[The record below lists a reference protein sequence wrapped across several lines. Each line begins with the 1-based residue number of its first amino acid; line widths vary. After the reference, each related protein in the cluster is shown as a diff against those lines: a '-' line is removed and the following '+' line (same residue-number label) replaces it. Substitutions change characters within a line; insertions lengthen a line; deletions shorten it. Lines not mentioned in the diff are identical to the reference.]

1 MPIARFQLPD
11 GRIARFEV
19 PDGTSPEAA
28 QQMMEAQ
35 LPSLLEKKP
44 QTTLG
49 GNVKEFFKGIPAG
62 GVNLL
67 ETAFTGAAAMLPE
80 KAEEGARITAKEM
93 AEAARKPF
101 EAAKG
106 YEDAVTRK
114 LGEGVGSTLPFF
126 LLGPAGTAGRVA
138 GAGLGIAAGA
148 GEARQ
153 EAEAKGEM
161 GDARMWSTLLGAPVG
176 ALDLIAPE
184 IKAGKSMIV
193 NALKRGG
200 MEGATEAAQKVAQNL
215 IAKGLYDPERSTLG
229 GAGEEGAYGAGTG
242 ALISFLLDATLGKAG
257 RGVNIQPTKPGQP
270 TPDEAAQQA
279 RREALAKEQ
288 MNVAAGKEARAG
300 EKLLKEEEKLAAKE
314 EDLARADRLAAMDQL
329 NAQARAQREEELK
342 AAFPADYS
350 DVMQR
355 TDAYA
360 ELAKELDSLGTS
372 KTREA
377 VARRGQIRS
386 LMAQIVEEDSRVPV
400 EFARVQREQEK
411 LAKAAGFPAKKSAA
425 GFLTAPAQMEMREA
439 MLEPGQELPPQY
451 DLQGNVIEPETPT
464 TEPTKRFPTFKTA
477 EDALRG
483 QKRAETAAAK
493 EAEALRLEQEAAGQ
507 MGFDFGRR
515 SKKPLAQPSIE
526 PEVAA
531 TTTEEKAPVPEPK
544 LVKKAAPVTPD
555 QLPTVVTP
563 DVLGSLGIGRTATI
577 RKADHGIMNKDI
589 SDPAQAAEVK
599 SILEAYRSRPN
610 LSPAIAEK
618 VDAYLARPEFKAA
631 APAAPVTQGETD
643 VGPIEQ
649 EGRGAGLPAPVKA
662 DTRSA
667 APTVAEPERTG
678 MVPAGQDVGPDIGR
692 EGEPAAPVAEQLA
705 KYEGLHGATRAG
717 AIRGEI
723 AMNNKVLA
731 RAQERGETVLIE
743 KLTQENARLEA
754 LLPEAEARDARDSR
768 TSVDKGILGQ
778 AKSELDTA
786 VANGELTQD
795 EADKLVEDAR
805 KTGNVADAS
814 EKILEGVDETEPRKL
829 TGMFDQLT
837 APREAQPEE
846 QKPAAPKAKEAEKE
860 EYAPHRAE
868 KFDIWNPKSF
878 TGIGQQIAG
887 EVNKERE
894 ARGEKPL
901 VPAAPLA
908 EMVEEQSPAEKQVQ
922 SEAEQVIDESLT
934 GADKMVLAKHYKQKS
949 FNKAAKT
956 AFLADVTTAINE
968 GIEAVATAIHKYI
981 QKVVSGLMAVTM
993 SFNMNFTMPAE
1004 AITVVTPKTY
1014 TEQRAVL
1021 AQVPAEA
1028 AKFMSPA
1035 AKTAYETILP
1045 AIKADL
1051 TKRDKLFIINDKPSA
1066 RTFLFTPDGKM
1077 LMQSKTLQG
1086 AGVGDLY
1093 KGNNDIVVN
1102 RVTPAGLFNLEMR
1115 DAAKGAKSAQ
1125 GYDTGKVF
1133 GINDSEAYIT
1143 IMHSVWT
1150 KESDAAKRLAAL
1162 NNDSISDS
1170 RYSFGCIN
1178 VDKATY
1184 KNMLEKHESQ
1194 MDGAKI
1200 FIVPDNQARVKDF
1213 ISGDLAKN
1221 VVRED
1226 KLLRQSVE
1234 PVTETVTRTE
1244 QTAKKVPNLYNML
1257 YGKPQE
1263 TVLDK
1268 PAAEVTAIDR
1278 ASALEG
1284 ALQAKI
1290 QEGDVRGALKSIVD
1304 ADPALY
1310 NEVDRLVAKRLL
1322 LSSSLPTVQ
1331 VVPEGSLGR
1340 DGDKVVAG
1348 QYDAVTDTVRLADGY
1363 IGAHTLLHEM
1373 VHGFVHRAISA
1384 HEGGRINNAG
1394 VRNLRELYDYMAKA
1408 DPKIMQQY
1416 GMTNLSEFASEAM
1429 SNKDFQKVL
1438 QRTVYRRQSIF
1449 TQFARAVLKT
1459 LGLGDSDQHTALAA
1473 ALISVESIMSEGR
1486 AMQVAETGTAVRGSL
1501 PGVANVAVGITPSDV
1516 EEVKRISSS
1525 FGPDAAPSVNGLI
1538 NESFQA
1544 MNRASEKAGLFQA
1557 FRQAAVDKY
1566 ASVESKISNMFS
1578 KGVRDAFG
1586 NLNPMVLVR
1595 QAEDHAKVFMS
1606 YISDGGIRFN
1616 KEGLVETYKQD
1627 ASAVKALDQ
1636 LKKLADKSNMTFD
1649 EAKTYVSSVLEGH
1662 RAHDIH
1668 ENHNKLLEASALTLE
1683 GQGKNKEADAER
1695 AKKINLHLTLAQI
1708 AALEAKY
1715 QKSPEIQAI
1724 QDTFNKTRGTAID
1737 LMVQSGR
1744 LSKEQGDDWKAN
1756 SAYVPFDR
1764 VMEAMG
1770 ENPMPRGKGLGVM
1783 TATPKIKG
1791 SLDKRVKDV
1800 IDSYMGTLGWMV
1812 EESMRH
1818 NASTKLLNEMATAG
1832 FAEKLP
1838 TPNAATNKNL
1848 VVRLYEDGKP
1858 VHYQVQNEYDMLAF
1872 QQAPEINNWLVK
1884 GLAAT
1889 SRALRVSVTA
1899 MPPFAV
1905 KQVVE
1910 DATRAAM
1917 YSGVQRPLVVAMKTL
1932 YNMPKVFFGEVFGHK
1947 SVAAKR
1953 MEALGIVGDY
1963 DFNIYQPTLEIEKEI
1978 GAMKRGVAGT
1988 IFHTLEKFTKA
1999 SDMAARLAVYEE
2011 TMRETGGDEVLAQ
2024 TRARELI
2031 NFNRRGASSS
2041 MRLATRV
2048 IPFFNAY
2055 AQGMDVLYRAAS
2067 GIDSSSSVDRAS
2079 ARKMFMSRVAMMTAM
2094 GFAYALAMSD
2104 DDGYKKATDDVRD
2117 NNWLLPNGYK
2127 LPVPKELGFIYK
2139 TIPERVVEYMR
2150 RAGGPEEQSAMDALA
2165 GIVKAGYSA
2174 YSSPTTVP
2182 SYVRPILENMTNYSF
2197 FLQRELE
2204 SASMQAKVPG
2214 QRYNSSTSEFA
2225 KALGEATNTSPI
2237 KIDNLL
2243 KGMFGMAG
2251 STTLL
2256 ATDALLNPTRP
2267 DRPLYQMPFG
2277 SIFLY
2282 DTEGGRGKAEFYDLR
2297 ERSAQAV
2304 ATFEDLRLKDP
2315 NKAEKF
2321 LEENQGLIAAAPKL
2335 NSTLEQLSTLRRMRL
2350 MIEQGTEE
2358 QLGVDSAERRRMLDE
2373 LKGYEND
2380 VTSDIRMLE
2389 KELRDLQ

>member
-35 LPSLLEKKP
+35 LPSITQQKP

-67 ETAFTGAAAMLPE
+67 ETAFTGASAMLPE

-93 AEAARKPF
+93 ADAARKPF

-126 LLGPAGTAGRVA
+126 LLGPAGTAGRLA
-138 GAGLGIAAGA
+138 GAGLGISAGA

-153 EAEAKGEM
+153 EAEAKGER

-257 RGVNIQPTKPGQP
+257 RGVNIQPTKPGEP

-279 RREALAKEQ
+279 RRDALAKEQ
-288 MNVAAGKEARAG
+288 ISVAAGKDARAG
-300 EKLLKEEEKLAAKE
+300 EKLLNQEEKLAAKE

-360 ELAKELDSLGTS
+360 ELSKELDSLGNS
-372 KTREA
+372 KTKEA
-377 VARRGQIRS
+377 NARR
-386 LMAQIVEEDSRVPV
+386 AQLRELLWQMGEEDARVPA

-411 LAKAAGFPAKKSAA
+411 LAKAAGFPAKKSAKA
-425 GFLTAPAQMEMREA
+425 MEAAPAQMEMREA

-451 DLQGNVIEPETPT
+451 DLKGNLIEPEAPT
-464 TEPTKRFPTFKTA
+464 AEPTKRFPTFKTA

-483 QKRAETAAAK
+483 QKRADTAAAK

-515 SKKPLAQPSIE
+515 SKKPLAQPSIG

-531 TTTEEKAPVPEPK
+531 TTTEQKAPVPEPT
-544 LVKKAAPVTPD
+544 LVKKPAPVTPD

-589 SDPAQAAEVK
+589 SDPAQAGEVK

-618 VDAYLARPEFKAA
+618 VDAYLARPEFQAVT
-631 APAAPVTQGETD
+631 PTAPVTQGETN
-643 VGPIEQ
+643 VGPTEQ
-649 EGRGAGLPAPVKA
+649 EGRGAGVPAPIEA
-662 DTRSA
+662 DTGSTA
-667 APTVAEPERTG
+667 APVAEPERDG
-678 MVPAGQDVGPDIGR
+678 MVSAGPDVGTDTSG
-692 EGEPAAPVAEQLA
+692 EGIAAAPVEAAEP
-705 KYEGLHGATRAG
+705 KP
-717 AIRGEI
+717 
-723 AMNNKVLA
+723 M
-731 RAQERGETVLIE
+731 
-743 KLTQENARLEA
+743 
-754 LLPEAEARDARDSR
+754 
-768 TSVDKGILGQ
+768 
-778 AKSELDTA
+778 
-786 VANGELTQD
+786 
-795 EADKLVEDAR
+795 
-805 KTGNVADAS
+805 
-814 EKILEGVDETEPRKL
+814 

-837 APREAQPEE
+837 RGPQTTPEGNTVYQTVPTAKGVDAFMEDLYSKKHPFDIPKSNVLGLGEAPESRGAEATTNVQ
-846 QKPAAPKAKEAEKE
+846 AALQDKAKA
-860 EYAPHRAE
+860 
-868 KFDIWNPKSF
+868 
-878 TGIGQQIAG
+878 
-887 EVNKERE
+887 
-894 ARGEKPL
+894 
-901 VPAAPLA
+901 
-908 EMVEEQSPAEKQVQ
+908 
-922 SEAEQVIDESLT
+922 
-934 GADKMVLAKHYKQKS
+934 
-949 FNKAAKT
+949 
-956 AFLADVTTAINE
+956 
-968 GIEAVATAIHKYI
+968 
-981 QKVVSGLMAVTM
+981 
-993 SFNMNFTMPAE
+993 
-1004 AITVVTPKTY
+1004 
-1014 TEQRAVL
+1014 
-1021 AQVPAEA
+1021 
-1028 AKFMSPA
+1028 
-1035 AKTAYETILP
+1035 
-1045 AIKADL
+1045 
-1051 TKRDKLFIINDKPSA
+1051 
-1066 RTFLFTPDGKM
+1066 
-1077 LMQSKTLQG
+1077 
-1086 AGVGDLY
+1086 
-1093 KGNNDIVVN
+1093 
-1102 RVTPAGLFNLEMR
+1102 
-1115 DAAKGAKSAQ
+1115 
-1125 GYDTGKVF
+1125 
-1133 GINDSEAYIT
+1133 
-1143 IMHSVWT
+1143 
-1150 KESDAAKRLAAL
+1150 
-1162 NNDSISDS
+1162 
-1170 RYSFGCIN
+1170 
-1178 VDKATY
+1178 
-1184 KNMLEKHESQ
+1184 
-1194 MDGAKI
+1194 
-1200 FIVPDNQARVKDF
+1200 
-1213 ISGDLAKN
+1213 
-1221 VVRED
+1221 
-1226 KLLRQSVE
+1226 
-1234 PVTETVTRTE
+1234 
-1244 QTAKKVPNLYNML
+1244 
-1257 YGKPQE
+1257 
-1263 TVLDK
+1263 
-1268 PAAEVTAIDR
+1268 
-1278 ASALEG
+1278 
-1284 ALQAKI
+1284 
-1290 QEGDVRGALKSIVD
+1290 GDVRGALQAILNAPEGV
-1304 ADPALY
+1304 Y
-1310 NEVDRLVAKRLL
+1310 NELDKLVAKRLL
-1322 LSSSLPTVQ
+1322 AAGSLPTLE
-1331 VVPEGSLGR
+1331 VVPTIESGADGTYNAVDDHVTLAEGSVGS
-1340 DGDKVVAG
+1340 
-1348 QYDAVTDTVRLADGY
+1348 
-1363 IGAHTLLHEM
+1363 HTLLHEL
-1373 VHGFVHRAISA
+1373 VHGFVHRIIGL
-1384 HEGGRINNAG
+1384 HEGGVSKNMHVA
-1394 VRNLRELYDYMAKA
+1394 NLRQLYDHIAKQRP
-1408 DPKIMQQY
+1408 DLMQTY
-1416 GMTNLSEFASEAM
+1416 GMTNLSEFASEVM
-1429 SNKDFQKVL
+1429 SNKQFQKEL
-1438 QRTVYRRQSIF
+1438 QKLDYRRENAF
-1449 TQFARAVLKT
+1449 TAFAKAVLRI
-1459 LGLGDSDQHTALAA
+1459 LGISPTDTNTALGS
-1473 ALISVESIMSEGR
+1473 ALISVEAVMGEGR
-1486 AMQVAETGTAVRGSL
+1486 RLQEAAKGTAVEGSL

-1544 MNRASEKAGLFQA
+1544 MNRATENGGMFQA
-1557 FRQAAVDKY
+1557 FRQAAVDKF
-1566 ASVESKISNMFS
+1566 ASVEAKVSNMFS
-1578 KGVRDAFG
+1578 RGVRDAFG

-1616 KEGLVETYKQD
+1616 KEGLVETYKQE

-1636 LKKLADKSNMTFD
+1636 LKKLADKSNMSFD
-1649 EAKTYVSSVLEGH
+1649 AAKTYVSSVLEGH

-1708 AALEAKY
+1708 ASLEAKY

-1783 TATPKIKG
+1783 TATPTIKG

-1800 IDSYMGTLGWMV
+1800 VDSYMGTLGWMV

-1818 NASTKLLNEMATAG
+1818 NASIKLLNEMTTAG

-1872 QQAPEINNWLVK
+1872 QQAPEINNWLVR

-1963 DFNIYQPTLEIEKEI
+1963 DFNIYQPTNEIEKEI
-1978 GAMKRGVAGT
+1978 GAKKRGVAGT

-1999 SDMAARLAVYEE
+1999 SDLAARLAVYEE
-2011 TMRETGGDEVLAQ
+2011 TMRESGGDEVLAQ

-2031 NFNRRGASSS
+2031 NFNRRGSSGS

-2117 NNWLLPNGYK
+2117 SNWLLPNGFK
-2127 LPVPKELGFIYK
+2127 IPTAKELGFIYK
-2139 TIPERVVEYMR
+2139 VIPERVVEYMR
-2150 RAGGPEEQSAMDALA
+2150 RAGGPEEQSVMDALS

-2174 YSSPTTVP
+2174 YSSPTAVP

-2214 QRYNSSTSEFA
+2214 QRFNSSTSEFA
-2225 KALGEATNTSPI
+2225 KALGDATNTSPI
-2237 KIDNLL
+2237 KIDNML

-2282 DTEGGRGKAEFYDLR
+2282 DTEGGRNKSEFYDLR

-2304 ATFEDLRLKDP
+2304 TTFEDLRLKDP
-2315 NKAEKF
+2315 TKAEKF
-2321 LEENQGLIAAAPKL
+2321 MEENQGLIAVAPKL

-2350 MIEQGTEE
+2350 MVEQGTEE

-2373 LKGYEND
+2373 LKGYENE
-2380 VTSDIRMLE
+2380 VTSEIRMIE
-2389 KELRDLQ
+2389 KTVREMQ

>member
-49 GNVKEFFKGIPAG
+49 GNVKELFKGIPAG

-93 AEAARKPF
+93 ADAARKPF

-106 YEDAVTRK
+106 YEDTVGRK

-153 EAEAKGEM
+153 EAEAKGEK

-176 ALDLIAPE
+176 ALDLVAPE

-288 MNVAAGKEARAG
+288 MDVAAGKEARAG
-300 EKLLKEEEKLAAKE
+300 EKLLNQEEKLAAKE

-329 NAQARAQREEELK
+329 NAQVRAQREEELK

-360 ELAKELDSLGTS
+360 ELSKELDSLGKS
-372 KTREA
+372 KTKEA
-377 VARRGQIRS
+377 NARREQLKTLLWQMG
-386 LMAQIVEEDSRVPV
+386 EEDARVPA

-425 GFLTAPAQMEMREA
+425 GFLTANPQMEMREA

-451 DLQGNVIEPETPT
+451 DLKGNLIEPEVPVA
-464 TEPTKRFPTFKTA
+464 EPTKRFPTFKTA
-477 EDALRG
+477 KDALRG

-531 TTTEEKAPVPEPK
+531 TTTEEKAPVPEPT
-544 LVKKAAPVTPD
+544 LVKKPAPATPD

-631 APAAPVTQGETD
+631 APAATATQGETN

-649 EGRGAGLPAPVKA
+649 EGRGAGLPAPEQT
-662 DTRSA
+662 DTGA
-667 APTVAEPERTG
+667 TAPTVAEPERVG
-678 MVPAGQDVGPDIGR
+678 MVPAGPDVGTDIGR

-705 KYEGLHGATRAG
+705 KYEDLRGSTREG

-731 RAQERGETVLIE
+731 LAQERGEAALVD
-743 KLTQENARLEA
+743 KLTRENARLEA
-754 LLPEAEARDARDSR
+754 LLPEAQARDDRDRRGSIDR
-768 TSVDKGILGQ
+768 QILGQ

-786 VANGELTQD
+786 VANGDLTQD
-795 EADKLVEDAR
+795 QADKLVEDAR
-805 KTGNVADAS
+805 QTGNVAGAS
-814 EKILEGVDETEPRKL
+814 EKILEGVDETEPKKL

-837 APREAQPEE
+837 S
-846 QKPAAPKAKEAEKE
+846 APKTTPEGNTVYQTVPTAKGIDAFMEELYSKKHPFDLPKGNPLGLGEAPE
-860 EYAPHRAE
+860 
-868 KFDIWNPKSF
+868 S
-878 TGIGQQIAG
+878 
-887 EVNKERE
+887 
-894 ARGEKPL
+894 RG
-901 VPAAPLA
+901 
-908 EMVEEQSPAEKQVQ
+908 
-922 SEAEQVIDESLT
+922 
-934 GADKMVLAKHYKQKS
+934 
-949 FNKAAKT
+949 
-956 AFLADVTTAINE
+956 
-968 GIEAVATAIHKYI
+968 
-981 QKVVSGLMAVTM
+981 
-993 SFNMNFTMPAE
+993 AE
-1004 AITVVTPKTY
+1004 ATT
-1014 TEQRAVL
+1014 
-1021 AQVPAEA
+1021 
-1028 AKFMSPA
+1028 
-1035 AKTAYETILP
+1035 
-1045 AIKADL
+1045 
-1051 TKRDKLFIINDKPSA
+1051 
-1066 RTFLFTPDGKM
+1066 
-1077 LMQSKTLQG
+1077 
-1086 AGVGDLY
+1086 GV
-1093 KGNNDIVVN
+1093 
-1102 RVTPAGLFNLEMR
+1102 
-1115 DAAKGAKSAQ
+1115 Q
-1125 GYDTGKVF
+1125 
-1133 GINDSEAYIT
+1133 
-1143 IMHSVWT
+1143 
-1150 KESDAAKRLAAL
+1150 AAL
-1162 NNDSISDS
+1162 QE
-1170 RYSFGCIN
+1170 
-1178 VDKATY
+1178 KA
-1184 KNMLEKHESQ
+1184 K
-1194 MDGAKI
+1194 A
-1200 FIVPDNQARVKDF
+1200 
-1213 ISGDLAKN
+1213 
-1221 VVRED
+1221 
-1226 KLLRQSVE
+1226 
-1234 PVTETVTRTE
+1234 
-1244 QTAKKVPNLYNML
+1244 
-1257 YGKPQE
+1257 
-1263 TVLDK
+1263 
-1268 PAAEVTAIDR
+1268 
-1278 ASALEG
+1278 
-1284 ALQAKI
+1284 
-1290 QEGDVRGALKSIVD
+1290 GDVRGALQAILD
-1304 ADPALY
+1304 APDGVY
-1310 NEVDRLVAKRLL
+1310 NELDKLVAKRLL
-1322 LSSSLPTVQ
+1322 AAGSLPTLE
-1331 VVPEGSLGR
+1331 VVPSIESGADGTYNAVDDHVTLAEGSVGS
-1340 DGDKVVAG
+1340 
-1348 QYDAVTDTVRLADGY
+1348 
-1363 IGAHTLLHEM
+1363 HTLLHEL
-1373 VHGFVHRAISA
+1373 VHGFVHRIIGL
-1384 HEGGRINNAG
+1384 HEGGVSKNMHVA
-1394 VRNLRELYDYMAKA
+1394 NLRQLYDHIAKQRP
-1408 DPKIMQQY
+1408 DLMQTY
-1416 GMTNLSEFASEAM
+1416 GMTNLSEFASEVM
-1429 SNKDFQKVL
+1429 SNKEFQKQL
-1438 QRTVYRRQSIF
+1438 QKLAYRRENAF
-1449 TQFARAVLKT
+1449 TAFAKAVLRI
-1459 LGLGDSDQHTALAA
+1459 LGISPTDTNTALGS
-1473 ALISVESIMSEGR
+1473 ALISVEAVMGEGR
-1486 AMQVAETGTAVRGSL
+1486 RLQEAAKGTAVEGSL

-1525 FGPDAAPSVNGLI
+1525 FGPDAAPTVNGLI
-1538 NESFQA
+1538 NDGFRA
-1544 MNRASEKAGLFQA
+1544 MNRATENGGMFQA

-1566 ASVESKISNMFS
+1566 ASVEAKISNMFS

-1627 ASAVKALDQ
+1627 ASAVKALTQ
-1636 LKKLADKSNMTFD
+1636 LKKLADKSNMSFD
-1649 EAKTYVSSVLEGH
+1649 AAKTYVSSVLEGH

-1695 AKKINLHLTLAQI
+1695 AKKIDLHLTLAQI
-1708 AALEAKY
+1708 ATLEAQY

-1764 VMEAMG
+1764 VMEVMG

-1800 IDSYMGTLGWMV
+1800 IDSYMGTLGWMT
-1812 EESMRH
+1812 EEAMRH
-1818 NASTKLLNEMATAG
+1818 NASSKLLNEMTTAG

-1978 GAMKRGVAGT
+1978 GALKRGVAGT

-2011 TMRETGGDEVLAQ
+2011 TMRESGGDEVLAQ

-2117 NNWLLPNGYK
+2117 SNWLLPNGFK
-2127 LPVPKELGFIYK
+2127 IPTAKELGFIYK
-2139 TIPERVVEYMR
+2139 VIPERVVEYMR

-2174 YSSPTTVP
+2174 YSSPTAVP

-2225 KALGEATNTSPI
+2225 KALGDATNTSPI

-2282 DTEGGRGKAEFYDLR
+2282 DTEGGRNKSEFYDLR

-2304 ATFEDLRLKDP
+2304 TTFEDLRLKDP
-2315 NKAEKF
+2315 TKAEKF
-2321 LEENQGLIAAAPKL
+2321 MEENQGLIAVAPKL

-2350 MIEQGTEE
+2350 MVEQGTEE

-2373 LKGYEND
+2373 LKGYENE
-2380 VTSDIRMLE
+2380 VTSEIRMIE
-2389 KELRDLQ
+2389 KAVREVQ

>member
-35 LPSLLEKKP
+35 LPSITQSKP
-44 QTTLG
+44 QTTIG
-49 GNVKEFFKGIPAG
+49 GQAKEFFKGIPAG

-67 ETAFTGAAAMLPE
+67 ETAFTGASALLPE
-80 KAEEGARITAKEM
+80 QAEKGARLTAKEL
-93 AEAARKPF
+93 ADAARKPF
-101 EAAKG
+101 EANKG
-106 YEDAVTRK
+106 YEDTVARK

-126 LLGPAGTAGRVA
+126 LLGPAGTAGRIA
-138 GAGLGIAAGA
+138 GAGIAGAAGA

-153 EAEAKGEM
+153 EAEAKGET
-161 GDARMWSTLLGAPVG
+161 GSARALSTALGAPVG
-176 ALDLIAPE
+176 LFDLLAPE
-184 IKAGKSMIV
+184 VKAGKSIIV

-200 MEGATEAAQKVAQNL
+200 VEGATEAAQKVAQNL
-215 IAKGLYDPERSTLG
+215 IAKGLYDPTRDVLAGS
-229 GAGEEGAYGAGTG
+229 GEEGAYGAGTG
-242 ALISFLLDATLGKAG
+242 ALISFLLDATLGKRAH
-257 RGVNIQPTKPGQP
+257 GVSAAPIPPGQP
-270 TPDEAAQQA
+270 TDPEAAQQA
-279 RREALAKEQ
+279 RREAVAKEN
-288 MNVAAGKEARAG
+288 MGVAAGRDARAG
-300 EKLLKEEEKLAAKE
+300 EKILNQEENLLTKEEAAAQK
-314 EDLARADRLAAMDQL
+314 DRLAVMEQL
-329 NAQARAQREEELK
+329 NAQARTQREEELK

-350 DVMQR
+350 DIMQR

-360 ELAKELDSLGTS
+360 ELSKELSSLGDS

-377 VARRGQIRS
+377 NTRRRQVKS
-386 LMAQIVEEDSRVPV
+386 LLHQMGEEDARVPA
-400 EFARVQREQEK
+400 EFARVQRDQER
-411 LAKAAGFPAKKSAA
+411 LAKEAGFPAKQSAKA
-425 GFLTAPAQMEMREA
+425 IEAAPAQMEMREA
-439 MLEPGQELPPQY
+439 MMAPDATLPPQT
-451 DLQGNVIEPETPT
+451 DLQGNVVPYEAPAA
-464 TEPTKRFPTFKTA
+464 EPTKRFPTFKTA

-483 QKRAETAAAK
+483 QKRADSAAAK

-507 MGFDFGRR
+507 TGFDFGRR

-531 TTTEEKAPVPEPK
+531 TTTQEQPVTEPT
-544 LVKKAAPVTPD
+544 LVKKPEPLTP
-555 QLPTVVTP
+555 LTVGTVVTP
-563 DVLGSLGIGRTATI
+563 DVLGALGIGRTATI

-589 SDPAQAAEVK
+589 TDPAQAGEVK

-618 VDAYLARPEFKAA
+618 VDAYLARPEFQAV
-631 APAAPVTQGETD
+631 APAAPATQGETD
-643 VGPIEQ
+643 VGPTEQ
-649 EGRGAGLPAPVKA
+649 EGRGTSVPAPSQT
-662 DTRSA
+662 DTGSSA
-667 APTVAEPERTG
+667 VGVAGPERDG
-678 MVPAGQDVGPDIGR
+678 MVSVEPDVGPDIGG
-692 EGEPAAPVAEQLA
+692 ETEPAAPVEEAPVEEAPVEEVAAEVA
-705 KYEGLHGATRAG
+705 
-717 AIRGEI
+717 
-723 AMNNKVLA
+723 
-731 RAQERGETVLIE
+731 
-743 KLTQENARLEA
+743 
-754 LLPEAEARDARDSR
+754 PEVAAEP
-768 TSVDKGILGQ
+768 
-778 AKSELDTA
+778 
-786 VANGELTQD
+786 N
-795 EADKLVEDAR
+795 
-805 KTGNVADAS
+805 
-814 EKILEGVDETEPRKL
+814 PM

-837 APREAQPEE
+837 TPKETEPEE
-846 QKPAAPKAKEAEKE
+846 AKPKKEPKAQKAAAEEKTPWFERKGGTNAFDTSNFASMGEEVQKE
-860 EYAPHRAE
+860 
-868 KFDIWNPKSF
+868 
-878 TGIGQQIAG
+878 T
-887 EVNKERE
+887 NKERE
-894 ARGEKPL
+894 ASGKKPL
-901 VPAAPLA
+901 VPAAPIA
-908 EMVEEQSPAEKQVQ
+908 EVVETQSEAEQEVQ

-934 GADKMVLAKHYKQKS
+934 GADKMVLAKHYKQSS
-949 FNKAAKT
+949 FNKAARS

-981 QKVVSGLMAVTM
+981 QKVASGLMAVTM
-993 SFNMNFTMPAE
+993 VFNTSFMSPVE
-1004 AITVVTPKTY
+1004 AVTVVTPKTY

-1035 AKTAYETILP
+1035 AQTAYQTILP

-1051 TKRDKLFIINDKPSA
+1051 TQRDKLFIINDKPSA
-1066 RTFLFTPDGKM
+1066 RTFLFTPDGKL

-1093 KGNNDIVVN
+1093 KGNNNIVVN

-1115 DAAKGAKSAQ
+1115 DAAKGSKSAQ

-1150 KESDAAKRLAAL
+1150 KEADVAQRMAAL

-1178 VDKATY
+1178 VDKVTY

-1194 MDGAKI
+1194 MDGAKL

-1213 ISGDLAKN
+1213 IDGDLAKN

-1244 QTAKKVPNLYNML
+1244 KVVSKTPNLYEMM
-1257 YGKPQE
+1257 YGKPQDS
-1263 TVLDK
+1263 VLNK
-1268 PAAEVTAIDR
+1268 PSAEVTNADR
-1278 ASALEG
+1278 TTALEG
-1284 ALQAKI
+1284 ALQAKV
-1290 QEGDVRGALKSIVD
+1290 QEGDIRGALKTIID
-1304 ADPALY
+1304 AKPELY

-1322 LSSSLPTVQ
+1322 LSSTLPTVQ
-1331 VVPEGSLGR
+1331 IVPEGALGM
-1340 DGDKVVAG
+1340 DGDKVIAG
-1348 QYDAVTDTVRLADGY
+1348 QYDAVSDTVRLVDGY
-1363 IGAHTLLHEM
+1363 IGVHTLLHEL

-1429 SNKDFQKVL
+1429 SNKDFQKIL
-1438 QRTVYRRQSIF
+1438 QRTVYRRQSVF
-1449 TQFARAVLKT
+1449 TQFARAVLKA
-1459 LGLGDSDQHTALAA
+1459 LGLSETDQHTALAA
-1473 ALISVESIMSEGR
+1473 ALISVESIMSDGR
-1486 AMQVAETGTAVRGSL
+1486 AMQVEQTGTDVQGSL
-1501 PGVANVAVGITPSDV
+1501 PGVANVAVGITSSDIDD
-1516 EEVKRISSS
+1516 VKKISSS
-1525 FGPDAAPSVNGLI
+1525 FGPAAAPAVNGLI
-1538 NESFQA
+1538 NTGFQA
-1544 MNRASEKAGLFQA
+1544 MNRATEKAGMFQA

-1566 ASVESKISNMFS
+1566 ATVESKISNMFS

-1606 YISDGGIRFN
+1606 FISSGGVRFN
-1616 KEGLVETYKQD
+1616 KEGLVETYKQE
-1627 ASAVKALDQ
+1627 ASAVKALTQ
-1636 LKKLADKSNMTFD
+1636 LKQLADKSGVSFT

-1668 ENHNKLLEASALTLE
+1668 ENHNKLLEASALILE

-1695 AKKINLHLTLAQI
+1695 AKKINLHLSLSQI
-1708 AALEAKY
+1708 ATLEAKY
-1715 QKSPEIQAI
+1715 QKSPQIKAI
-1724 QDTFNKTRGTAID
+1724 QDTFNQTRGTAID

-1744 LSKEQGDDWKAN
+1744 LSKEIGDDWKAN

-1764 VMEAMG
+1764 VMEDMG
-1770 ENPMPRGKGLGVM
+1770 DNPIPRGKGLGVM

-1800 IDSYMGTLGWMV
+1800 VDSYMGTLGWMI

-1818 NASTKLLNEMATAG
+1818 NASTKLLNEMTLAG

-1848 VVRLYEDGKP
+1848 VVRLYDQGKP

-1889 SRALRVSVTA
+1889 SRVLRVSVTA
-1899 MPPFAV
+1899 MPPFAI

-1932 YNMPKVFFGEVFGHK
+1932 YNMPKVFFGEVFGRQ

-1963 DFNIYQPTLEIEKEI
+1963 DFNIYQPTNEIEKEI
-1978 GAMKRGVAGT
+1978 GAKKRGVAGS

-1999 SDMAARLAVYEE
+1999 SDLAARMAVYEE
-2011 TMRETGGDEVLAQ
+2011 TMRDSKGDEVLAQ

-2031 NFNRRGASSS
+2031 NFQRRGSSSS
-2041 MRLATRV
+2041 MRLATKV

-2055 AQGMDVLYRAAS
+2055 AQGMDVLYRSAS

-2117 NNWLLPNGYK
+2117 SNWLLPNGYK

-2139 TIPERVVEYMR
+2139 VIPERIVEYMR

-2204 SASMQAKVPG
+2204 SASLQGKVPG
-2214 QRYNSSTSEFA
+2214 QRFNSATSEFA
-2225 KALGEATNTSPI
+2225 KALGEHANVSPI

-2243 KGMFGMAG
+2243 RGMFGMAG

-2256 ATDALLNPTRP
+2256 ATDALLNPSRP

-2282 DTEGGRGKAEFYDLR
+2282 DTEGGRNKTQFYDLR

-2304 ATFEDLRLKDP
+2304 TTFEDLRTKDP
-2315 NKAEKF
+2315 VKAEKF
-2321 LEENQGLIAAAPKL
+2321 LEANQGLIAIAPKL
-2335 NSTLEQLSTLRRMRL
+2335 NSTLEQLSTIRRMRL
-2350 MIEQGTEE
+2350 MIEQGSEE
-2358 QLGVDSAERRRMLDE
+2358 QLGVGSAERRAMLDE
-2373 LKGYEND
+2373 LKGYDND
-2380 VTSDIRMLE
+2380 VTADIRMLE
-2389 KELRDLQ
+2389 KELRNMQ